1 MNKRISPAELAAA
14 ASRFRA
20 VAVDLDGTALLPD
33 STFSPRVLAAF
44 KRCEEQGIQVL
55 VATGRSPRS
64 AERFR
69 TVIGASGP
77 MIYFNGAAVV
87 DAPSGKVMAS
97 TPVPTDV
104 IAGCLEI
111 ARRMDLHFQAF
122 LSDER
127 LVCRDVREE
136 SVMYRDHTGLQ
147 GEVVDFDELLSRTGP
162 DAPVFI
168 KGMYIAEPERF
179 PPAEEAIDQKFGTR
193 VYRARTYRTFLE
205 VMNNGVSKGNALKV
219 ALNFRGLDCSQCV
232 AFGDAENDGPMLEAA
247 GLGVAMENAS
257 AALKKIADDIAPS
270 NVQDGVAVYLER
282 LLDLKR

>member
-1 MNKRISPAELAAA
+1 
-14 ASRFRA
+14 
-20 VAVDLDGTALLPD
+20 
-33 STFSPRVLAAF
+33 
-44 KRCEEQGIQVL
+44 
-55 VATGRSPRS
+55 
-64 AERFR
+64 
-69 TVIGASGP
+69 
-77 MIYFNGAAVV
+77 
-87 DAPSGKVMAS
+87 
-97 TPVPTDV
+97 
-104 IAGCLEI
+104 
-111 ARRMDLHFQAF
+111 MDLHFQAF

-168 KGMYIAEPERF
+168 KGCTSPNPSAFPCGGGHRPEVRDQGLPGSHVPDFPGSDEQRRF
-179 PPAEEAIDQKFGTR
+179 QGQRPQ
-193 VYRARTYRTFLE
+193 
-205 VMNNGVSKGNALKV
+205 V